1 MFIFFKRGNALWLKP
16 LESVFFLID
25 SFFKWKRELDRYHSK
40 LTILLRSRTQSG
52 YIKSFNLMVAIK
64 PNN

>member
-1 MFIFFKRGNALWLKP
+1 MVETFGKCFFFKLT
-16 LESVFFLID
+16 VF
-25 SFFKWKRELDRYHSK
+25 FFKWKRELDRYHSR
-40 LTILLRSRTQSG
+40 LTMLLRSRTQSG